1 MSQEW
6 IWILIICFSGI
17 LMVGVVGGIII
28 AVGRGIY
35 KMMTTPV
42 WIVSVIAVIAILAN
56 FVH

>member
-1 MSQEW
+1 
-6 IWILIICFSGI
+6 
-17 LMVGVVGGIII
+17 MVGVVGGIII